1 MPLGASRSR
10 SIRSKRAVQVN
21 ASAEQRAESRYR
33 RGAVLG
39 LTIAEIFIL
48 LLFLL
53 VLAFLVLWQNLEA
66 EQKEQQQFRER
77 WEAPLAEIETPEELR
92 RLRVFNETWQESL
105 QGFEAPNE
113 ITTLKALKEE
123 VEQSHGDLYRQLVE
137 AQSAGSDAAE
147 ENRRLEETLVEERRE
162 REQAEQQASQ
172 LSNEL
177 RVLKKGQNPPCWYE
191 LVPDDEGGEREK
203 PLYAFDIGVFDE
215 HMVIRRREPPPGGAS
230 DDGGAAYA
238 EEWSDLR
245 MGEVTYDV
253 PLSNQELVSQLQR
266 IHDAGRRREVRSY
279 SCVFSVRVWDETSS
293 GAKQR
298 WQQAHDRT
306 LEWLFGTYRVQDES
320 WGSIG

>member
-1 MPLGASRSR
+1 M
-10 SIRSKRAVQVN
+10 N

-53 VLAFLVLWQNLEA
+53 VLAFLVLWQDLEA
-66 EQKEQQQFRER
+66 EQKEQEQFRDR
-77 WEAPLAEIETPEELR
+77 WEAPLKGIETPEELR
-92 RLRVFNETWQESL
+92 QLRVFSETWEDPL
-105 QGFEAPNE
+105 QGFEAPSE
-113 ITTLKALKEE
+113 IATLKALKEE

-137 AQSAGSDAAE
+137 AQSEGSDAVE
-147 ENRRLEETLVEERRE
+147 ENRRLEEALVEERQE
-162 REQAEQQASQ
+162 REQAEQQVSQ

-203 PLYAFDIGVFDE
+203 THYAFDIGVFDE

-230 DDGGAAYA
+230 DDGGPAYA
-238 EEWSDLR
+238 EEWNDLR
-245 MGEVTYDV
+245 MGEIAYDL
-253 PLSNQELVSQLQR
+253 PLSNQELVAQLQR
-266 IHDAGRRREVRSY
+266 IHDAGRQREVRSY
-279 SCVFSVRVWDETSS
+279 SCVFSVRVWDETAS

-320 WGSIG
+320 WELIG